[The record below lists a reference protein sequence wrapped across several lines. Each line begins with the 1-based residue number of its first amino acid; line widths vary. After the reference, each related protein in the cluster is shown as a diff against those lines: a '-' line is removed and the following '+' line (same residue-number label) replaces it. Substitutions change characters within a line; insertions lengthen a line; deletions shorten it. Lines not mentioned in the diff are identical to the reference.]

1 MHFGVGVG
9 VGVGGEVE
17 GAVIEKR
24 YKKPKIQIPHSPDS
38 AQH

>member
-1 MHFGVGVG
+1 MLFGVV
-9 VGVGGEVE
+9 VRVGGEAE